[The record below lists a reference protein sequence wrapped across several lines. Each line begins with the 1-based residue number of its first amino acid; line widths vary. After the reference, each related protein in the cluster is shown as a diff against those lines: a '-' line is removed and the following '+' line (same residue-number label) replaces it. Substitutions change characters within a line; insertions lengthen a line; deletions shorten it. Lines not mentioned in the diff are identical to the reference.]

1 MNKRLSIPVASAIV
15 ASAFRRKVLFPGKIL
30 PALAILALA
39 HPVFAQPTREVAYSS
54 RSVVRIDAKLRMTTM
69 VILPESEEILD
80 FVCGDKDYWVIS
92 GGQNL
97 AYVKPAKAGATTNL
111 NLVAASGQV
120 YSFLLVEGSANPDLK
135 VYVTPDPATPQPT
148 RKVFSASAFAEIEA
162 LKRQVTDANLEAD
175 RARRDAEELKRTAA
189 REAQEAI
196 DRYKAAY
203 PRQMRFP
210 YVFKPRSKPFRVT
223 AIYHDDRFTY
233 IHSEAKELP
242 AVYEVVDNVPNLI
255 GFQVERGVYVIPK
268 VLEHGYLTIGKQ
280 RLPFGVDGR

>member
-1 MNKRLSIPVASAIV
+1 MNRVLLVLAVLTIAQPVV
-15 ASAFRRKVLFPGKIL
+15 
-30 PALAILALA
+30 
-39 HPVFAQPTREVAYSS
+39 AQPTREVAYNA

-69 VILPESEEILD
+69 LILPESEEILD
-80 FVCGDKDYWVIS
+80 IVCGDKDYWVIS

-97 AYVKPAKAGATTNL
+97 AYVKPAKAGAETNL
-111 NLVAASGQV
+111 NLITATGQV
-120 YSFLLVEGSANPDLK
+120 YSFLLVEGSGSPDLK
-135 VYVTPDPATPQPT
+135 VYVTPDPQTPHPP
-148 RKVFSASAFAEIEA
+148 RKTFSAAAFAEVEA
-162 LKRQVTDANLEAD
+162 MRRLVTEANAEAD
-175 RARRDAEELKRTAA
+175 RARRDAEELKRATA

-196 DRYKAAY
+196 DRFKAAY

-210 YVFKPRSKPFRVT
+210 YIFKARSKPFQVS

-268 VLEHGYLTIGKQ
+268 VLERGYLAIGKR
-280 RLPFGVDGR
+280 RLPFAVTGR

>member
-1 MNKRLSIPVASAIV
+1 MKSLSILLAAI
-15 ASAFRRKVLFPGKIL
+15 LFPL
-30 PALAILALA
+30 SAL
-39 HPVFAQPTREVAYSS
+39 AQPTREVSYNS
-54 RSVVRIDAKLRMTTM
+54 RSVVRIDAKLRHTTM

-111 NLVAASGQV
+111 NLVSASGQV
-120 YSFLLVEGSANPDLK
+120 YSFLLVEGSTNPDLK
-135 VYVTPDPATPQPT
+135 VYVTPDPAAPQPARRT
-148 RKVFSASAFAEIEA
+148 FNASLFAEIEA
-162 LKRQVTDANLEAD
+162 LKRQVTEANAEAD
-175 RARRDAEELKRTAA
+175 RVRRDAEDLKRTTN

-196 DRYKAAY
+196 GRFKAAY
-203 PRQMRFP
+203 PKQMRFP
-210 YVFKPRSKPFRVT
+210 YAFKARSKPFRVT

-233 IHSEAKELP
+233 IHAEAKELP

-255 GFQVERGVYVIPK
+255 GFQVERGIYVIPK

-280 RLPFGVDGR
+280 RLPFDVAGR